1 MDQVLAPQIIVLMEL
16 HAIIYYKHLVV
27 TVLLDSWG
35 LSVNTKSM
43 IVIPILA
50 ITEERAMTSL
60 VTTLAHAHLKL
71 KEVDVKRICTSVAQ
85 VHVSTA
91 EFVLIELVLLSVCA
105 NLGIQ
110 VQDVR
115 EISMSNSLFR
125 ACQKTLQT
133 VYS

>member
-1 MDQVLAPQIIVLMEL
+1 M
-16 HAIIYYKHLVV
+16 
-27 TVLLDSWG
+27 
-35 LSVNTKSM
+35 NTKSM

-50 ITEERAMTSL
+50 ITEGRAMTSL
-60 VTTLAHAHLKL
+60 VTTLAHAHMKL
-71 KEVDVKRICTSVAQ
+71 KEVDVKRNCISVDQ

>member
-1 MDQVLAPQIIVLMEL
+1 MLAPQIIVLMEL
-16 HAIIYYKHLVV
+16 HAIFYYKHLVV
-27 TVLLDSWG
+27 TVLLDSWR

-50 ITEERAMTSL
+50 ITEGRAMTSL
-60 VTTLAHAHLKL
+60 VTTLAHAHMKL
-71 KEVDVKRICTSVAQ
+71 KEVDVKRNCISVDQ